1 MKWENI
7 VGDYFIFTRWKTRN
21 TRKNNIKPIKSPI
34 TNGIKE
40 LLISVGDKSSPYIL
54 GQLKE
59 GSNENTITNKC
70 EKLKGIFMHYGY
82 IGLGNLGAACAGCLL
97 KAGFEVTVFDLN
109 KTLAEPLIAAG
120 AKWAESAEDVA
131 ASVDHVI
138 TCLPSPAVS
147 EKVLRQILP
156 VMKKGASWIEM
167 STLGRDDVLA
177 LAKVAEAAG
186 VRMLELPVTGGV
198 HLAYRGEITML
209 PGGDK
214 DLVDLHW
221 KAFEAMGNRIFHMGP
236 LGSSSII
243 KVITNMLAF
252 IHLKAC
258 GEALMLAK
266 RGGLDLGQAWHAI
279 AASSGNSFVH
289 ETEGALILNGSYD
302 IAFSLDLAL
311 KDLGFALGFGKEFGV
326 PLELA
331 SMTNQT
337 YVAAKAAYGGDA
349 QSPMIAKLLEDL
361 LGTDLRAPGFP
372 ARLE

>member
-1 MKWENI
+1 M
-7 VGDYFIFTRWKTRN
+7 R
-21 TRKNNIKPIKSPI
+21 
-34 TNGIKE
+34 
-40 LLISVGDKSSPYIL
+40 
-54 GQLKE
+54 
-59 GSNENTITNKC
+59 
-70 EKLKGIFMHYGY
+70 YGY
-82 IGLGNLGAACAGCLL
+82 IGLGNLGANCAACLL
-97 KAGFEVTVFDLN
+97 KAGFGVVVYDLN
-109 KTLAEPLIAAG
+109 RALAERLVAQGATLAA
-120 AKWAESAEDVA
+120 SAEDLA
-131 ASVDHVI
+131 AQVDHVI

-147 EKVLRQILP
+147 ERVLRNILP
-156 VMKKGASWIEM
+156 YMNKGSSWVEM
-167 STLGRDDVLA
+167 STLGRDEVLK
-177 LAKVAEAAG
+177 LAEVAAVAG

-198 HLAYRGEITML
+198 HLAAQGKITML
-209 PGGDK
+209 PGGDA
-214 DLVDLHW
+214 DLVELHRP
-221 KAFEAMGNRIFHMGP
+221 AMQAMGDRIFHMGP

-302 IAFSLDLAL
+302 IAFSIDLAL
-311 KDLGFALGFGKEFGV
+311 KDLGFALEFGREFGV
-326 PLELA
+326 PLDLA
-331 SMTNQT
+331 SATNQT
-337 YVAAKAAYGGDA
+337 YVAAKAAYGGAA